1 MYRLGKSGIEVW
13 IALFCVDELQTPEG
27 ISEEQRIQEL
37 AAMEETRIGILNNL
51 EELEQKI
58 KDINDQM
65 DESSREV

>member
-1 MYRLGKSGIEVW
+1 
-13 IALFCVDELQTPEG
+13 
-27 ISEEQRIQEL
+27 
-37 AAMEETRIGILNNL
+37 MEETRIGILNNL

>member
-1 MYRLGKSGIEVW
+1 
-13 IALFCVDELQTPEG
+13 
-27 ISEEQRIQEL
+27 
-37 AAMEETRIGILNNL
+37 MEDARMVILNNL

>member
-1 MYRLGKSGIEVW
+1 MW
-13 IALFCVDELQTPEG
+13 ITHVCFAWPQTPEDIG
-27 ISEEQRIQEL
+27 EEQRTQEL
-37 AAMEETRIGILNNL
+37 ASMEDARMVILNNL